1 MAESEDA
8 RYIEYFADFL
18 LIQKGYSKD
27 TVSSY
32 LIDINQLKDYLAK
45 LKPMS
50 NFKLCTQDILVNYF
64 IKLSSKKELS
74 KKSLARK
81 ISSTRTFFTFLLK
94 EEIIENNPSAELEL
108 PKAGRALPKFLSEGE
123 VTKIIETAQKE
134 DTRLYTI
141 LEVMYSAGIRVSE
154 IVSLEKSM
162 IIDNYG
168 FLLIKGKGGKE
179 RMVPLTNVAS
189 QTLQKWVEFEP
200 SGAKNAKGFKSKYI
214 FPSRDKNKHIT
225 RNRVFQSLKEVAIKS
240 GIEPSRVS
248 PHVFRHS
255 FASHMLARGANL
267 SLIQDILGHSSIANT
282 QIYTHVLS
290 ENLANIVKSKH
301 PLGEEE

>member
-1 MAESEDA
+1 MPESEDA

-18 LIQKGYSKD
+18 LIQKGYSGA

-32 LIDINQLKDYLAK
+32 VLDINQLRVHLSK

-50 NFKLCTQDILVNYF
+50 NFKLCTQEILVNYF
-64 IKLSSKKELS
+64 IKLSSKNALS
-74 KKSLARK
+74 KKSLSRK
-81 ISSTRTFFTFLLK
+81 ISSTRTFFTFLLQ

-108 PKAGRALPKFLSEGE
+108 PKADRALPKFLSESE
-123 VTKIIETAQKE
+123 VEKIIETAKIE
-134 DTRLYTI
+134 DERLYTI
-141 LEVMYSAGIRVSE
+141 LEIMYSAGIRISE
-154 IVSLEKSM
+154 VTSLEKSM
-162 IIDNYG
+162 VQDNYS

-179 RMVPLTNVAS
+179 RVVPLTDIAGE
-189 QTLQKWVEFEP
+189 TLQKWLKRGTVEE
-200 SGAKNAKGFKSKYI
+200 KSKYI
-214 FPSRDKNKHIT
+214 FPSRDKTKHIT
-225 RNRVFQSLKEVAIKS
+225 RNRIFQSLKEIAIKS
-240 GIEPSRVS
+240 GIEPARVS

-255 FASHMLARGANL
+255 FASHMLARGASL

-290 ENLANIVKSKH
+290 ENLANIVRKKH

>member
-18 LIQKGYSKD
+18 LIQKGYSKA

-32 LIDINQLKDYLAK
+32 LVDINQLKDYLSR

-50 NFKLCTQDILVNYF
+50 NFKLCTQDTLVNYF
-64 IKLSSKKELS
+64 IKLSSKNQLS

-81 ISSTRTFFTFLLK
+81 ISATRTFFTFLLK
-94 EEIIENNPSAELEL
+94 EEIIANNPSADLEL
-108 PKAGRALPKFLSEGE
+108 PKAGRPLPKFLSENE
-123 VTKIIETAQKE
+123 VTTIIETAKNE
-134 DTRLYTI
+134 DPRLYTI
-141 LEVMYSAGIRVSE
+141 LEMMYSAGIRISE
-154 IVSLEKSM
+154 VVSLEKSM
-162 IIDNYG
+162 VLEDYG

-179 RMVPLTNVAS
+179 RMVPLTGVAS
-189 QTLQKWVEFEP
+189 KTLKKWVESKQSE
-200 SGAKNAKGFKSKYI
+200 AKEIGKSKYI
-214 FPSRDKNKHIT
+214 FPSRDKTKHIT
-225 RNRVFQSLKEVAIKS
+225 RNRVFQSLKDVAIKS

-255 FASHMLARGANL
+255 FASHMLGRGANL

-290 ENLANIVKSKH
+290 ENLANIVKKKH